1 MTGKLMKTAFAA
13 VVLAGALVPAGVVLA
28 QKPAAGDALD
38 VVQVRPNFYMI
49 AGAGGNIAVQV
60 GPQGAV
66 VVDSGRAEM
75 ADAVVAA
82 IKRLTNEPIRWVI
95 NTGADDEHVGGNE
108 KLSKAGKA
116 LGGGILTGGA
126 APVIGVEEVV
136 NRMSALVGGKSRYPV
151 NAWPTESFS
160 RKQKALYLNDDPI
173 VVMRQMAAHSDSDTI
188 VFFRRSDV
196 VVTGD
201 VFDPT
206 RFPVIDLEHGGSI
219 QGEIDTLNGL
229 IDLVVSS
236 VPLPWNP
243 GGTLVVPGHGRVCE
257 QAEIVDYRD
266 MVTIVRNTIQRMIS
280 KGMTLDQIKA
290 ANPTQGFRN
299 QYGSDTGAWTT
310 DMFVEAVYKGLAGKK
325 S

>member
-1 MTGKLMKTAFAA
+1 MKTLVKTVCGAF
-13 VVLAGALVPAGVVLA
+13 VLAAALVPAGVVQA
-28 QKPAAGDALD
+28 QRPATGESLD
-38 VVQVRPNFYMI
+38 VVQLRPNVYMI

-60 GPQGAV
+60 GPQGTV
-66 VVDSGRAEM
+66 VVDSGRGEM
-75 ADAVVAA
+75 ADAVVAT
-82 IKRLTNEPIRWVI
+82 IKRLTNEPIRWII
-95 NTGADDEHVGGNE
+95 NTGADDDHVGGNE
-108 KLSKAGKA
+108 KLSKAGHA
-116 LGGGILTGGA
+116 LGSGILTGGA
-126 APVIGVEEVV
+126 APIIGVEEVV
-136 NRMSALVGGKSRYPV
+136 TRMSALVNGTARYPV
-151 NAWPTESFS
+151 AAWPTESFS
-160 RKQKALYLNDDPI
+160 RKQKALYLNGDPI
-173 VVMRQMAAHSDSDTI
+173 IVMRQLAAHSDSDTI
-188 VFFRRSDV
+188 VFFRRSDI

-206 RFPVIDLEHGGSI
+206 RFPVIDIEHGGSI

-266 MVTIVRNTIQRMIS
+266 MVTVVRNTIQRMIG

-299 QYGSDTGAWTT
+299 QYGSDSGPWTT
-310 DMFVEAVYKGLAGKK
+310 DMFVEAVYKGLTGKK